1 MNTIYN
7 AACEFDIIYSK
18 ITKGNLIDRDYSND
32 LPIYIQTYPIAND
45 EEVLEQ
51 VELLANRLIKE
62 GLINAIHID
71 LYKLVISIL
80 KEEDILDNILE
91 SESEI
96 FKTDVF
102 EALCS
107 VLSVERVMEEIDKT
121 LVGCD
126 NQPQIV
132 CITGI
137 AQLYPY
143 LRAHNILN
151 GITAMLRNTATILFY
166 PGVYDN
172 YRFNLFG
179 TIKEDNYYRANNMS
193 DINI

>member
-1 MNTIYN
+1 MSTAYNIAYEFDMIYN
-7 AACEFDIIYSK
+7 K
-18 ITKGNLIDRDYSND
+18 ITKGNLIERDYSND
-32 LPIYIQTYPIAND
+32 LPIYIQTYPITND
-45 EEVLEQ
+45 EEVLVQ
-51 VELLANRLIKE
+51 VELLVNRLIKDS
-62 GLINAIHID
+62 LINTIHID

-107 VLSVERVMEEIDKT
+107 VLSVERVMEEIDKM

-172 YRFNLFG
+172 YRFSLFG